1 MMIVG
6 PFEFPRHATAS
17 ETALVAFDELSAV
30 CLAAWTWKALDAAEG
45 QWEMVDL
52 VVEWSADV
60 LGAMAVQHEKFQ
72 P

>member
-1 MMIVG
+1 MIVG
-6 PFEFPRHATAS
+6 PFEFPRHAVAS
-17 ETALVAFDELSAV
+17 KTALVAFDELSAV

-60 LGAMAVQHEKFQ
+60 LGAMEVQCEKSQ